1 MYLSP
6 DLFFRQICDVRFL
19 CVCLLFLFWS
29 LRLIFFAIRA
39 WPRLIII
46 PTISLEQHQQ
56 MTVGMLGTEYFLY
69 KVDGAK
75 LPLVSMLG
83 RDKRCRKVGRDFQI
97 PGTLR
102 WIMKFLC
109 EDTCTHTLT
118 HAHRLYEL
126 WGGWGVCVLCM
137 MWDTDVFSYGFFFP
151 RLSSPHPNPQI
162 LLTPPQISMWVSKW
176 TVIGSNPWVTPCKQ
190 SLLGSS
196 LIQDKAADNENRKE
210 RHLT

>member
-1 MYLSP
+1 MCIFPLIFSSGKSVMSG
-6 DLFFRQICDVRFL
+6 F

-151 RLSSPHPNPQI
+151 AVFLPHTQTLRSSSHHHRFLCECLNGLS
-162 LLTPPQISMWVSKW
+162 
-176 TVIGSNPWVTPCKQ
+176 
-190 SLLGSS
+190 
-196 LIQDKAADNENRKE
+196 
-210 RHLT
+210 